1 MYSVWFYCAY
11 DNWHGHYCVWC
22 FMWNHVELQ
31 SGRKA
36 LLWTLTDQQG
46 PYYLLTFEFY
56 LINTTVS
63 FKMQIKLSE
72 KKSICHHILLLVMR
86 NCFCMIKFGKF
97 SVTYP
102 EWVIIGTVERLTKVG
117 LGSFILFL
125 SSVNEW
131 MFSNLKLLFL
141 SMEFGGLV
149 KSNIIAISVFC
160 WKSADIQCLV

>member
-1 MYSVWFYCAY
+1 
-11 DNWHGHYCVWC
+11 
-22 FMWNHVELQ
+22 
-31 SGRKA
+31 
-36 LLWTLTDQQG
+36 
-46 PYYLLTFEFY
+46 
-56 LINTTVS
+56 
-63 FKMQIKLSE
+63 
-72 KKSICHHILLLVMR
+72 
-86 NCFCMIKFGKF
+86 MIKFGKF

-149 KSNIIAISVFC
+149 KSNIIAVSVFPELGKC
-160 WKSADIQCLV
+160 RHPVSSVNECCK